1 MKIEKDMLIFHY
13 EEKKGVI
20 FMNEI
25 IHKMEQHVSVRKYKE
40 ESIPKDVVEK
50 MVHAAQ
56 HAASS
61 HFVQAYSVIYV
72 TDQELKAKLAE
83 LSGNRHVKDCA
94 AFFVCCADLK
104 RLEIACEKHSTEI
117 KHEGVEDFIVAT
129 VDASLFAQN
138 LALAAES
145 LGYGT
150 CYIRGIRN
158 NP

>member
-83 LSGNRHVKDCA
+83 LS
-94 AFFVCCADLK
+94 
-104 RLEIACEKHSTEI
+104 EIAM
-117 KHEGVEDFIVAT
+117 
-129 VDASLFAQN
+129 
-138 LALAAES
+138 
-145 LGYGT
+145 
-150 CYIRGIRN
+150 
-158 NP
+158 

>member
-1 MKIEKDMLIFHY
+1 
-13 EEKKGVI
+13 
-20 FMNEI
+20 MNEI

-83 LSGNRHVKDCA
+83 LSGNRHVKDCE

-129 VDASLFAQN
+129 VDASL
-138 LALAAES
+138 LRK
-145 LGYGT
+145 T
-150 CYIRGIRN
+150 
-158 NP
+158 

>member
-1 MKIEKDMLIFHY
+1 MNIEKGMLIFHY

-20 FMNEI
+20 FMNEM

-72 TDQELKAKLAE
+72 TDQELKV
-83 LSGNRHVKDCA
+83 N
-94 AFFVCCADLK
+94 
-104 RLEIACEKHSTEI
+104 
-117 KHEGVEDFIVAT
+117 
-129 VDASLFAQN
+129 
-138 LALAAES
+138 
-145 LGYGT
+145 
-150 CYIRGIRN
+150 
-158 NP
+158 

>member
-13 EEKKGVI
+13 EEKKVI

-72 TDQELKAKLAE
+72 TD
-83 LSGNRHVKDCA
+83 
-94 AFFVCCADLK
+94 
-104 RLEIACEKHSTEI
+104 
-117 KHEGVEDFIVAT
+117 
-129 VDASLFAQN
+129 
-138 LALAAES
+138 
-145 LGYGT
+145 
-150 CYIRGIRN
+150 RGIKG
-158 NP
+158 

>member
-13 EEKKGVI
+13 EEKKRVI

-94 AFFVCCADLK
+94 
-104 RLEIACEKHSTEI
+104 
-117 KHEGVEDFIVAT
+117 DFCLLCRFKT
-129 VDASLFAQN
+129 
-138 LALAAES
+138 
-145 LGYGT
+145 T
-150 CYIRGIRN
+150 
-158 NP
+158 

>member
-1 MKIEKDMLIFHY
+1 MNIEKDVLIFHY

-25 IHKMEQHVSVRKYKE
+25 IHKIEQHVSVRKYKE

-72 TDQELKAKLAE
+72 TNQELKAKLAE

-104 RLEIACEKHSTEI
+104 RLEIACEKHGTEI

-129 VDASLFAQN
+129 VDASLFCAK
-138 LALAAES
+138 LS
-145 LGYGT
+145 VSSRV
-150 CYIRGIRN
+150 IRIRYLLYWWYS
-158 NP
+158 